1 MDNFGSFESLVI
13 QNEVINEGLMSKTHI
28 QTPVFEAMMTM
39 MTLGAFQN
47 LSARRDWLSG
57 FLWHRTPS

>member
-28 QTPVFEAMMTM
+28 QTPVFEAVMTM
-39 MTLGAFQN
+39 TTLKV
-47 LSARRDWLSG
+47 
-57 FLWHRTPS
+57 RTGHI